1 MKTTVLLTALAAALA
16 GCATHESA
24 NVYDKHEAGREQVVR
39 FATVDSVRKVT
50 IQGSQ
55 SGLGGAAGGVVGG
68 VAGSGVGHGK
78 ESAVATVLGGVAG
91 GVVGNVIEEKV
102 TSKDALEITVRLD
115 SGELRAIVQEADEAF
130 HPGQRVRLLTSG
142 GVTRVTP

>member
-1 MKTTVLLTALAAALA
+1 MKTTLLLTAFGAALA

-39 FATVDSVRKVT
+39 FATEESVRKVT
-50 IQGSQ
+50 IQGGQ

-78 ESAVATVLGGVAG
+78 ESAVAAVPGGG
-91 GVVGNVIEEKV
+91 GGGGGGGAMAEHSADK
-102 TSKDALEITVRLD
+102 
-115 SGELRAIVQEADEAF
+115 EASQTNTD
-130 HPGQRVRLLTSG
+130 R
-142 GVTRVTP
+142 

>member
-50 IQGSQ
+50 IQGGQ

-78 ESAVATVLGGVAG
+78 ESAAAPGPGGG
-91 GVVGNVIEEKV
+91 GRGGGGRRV
-102 TSKDALEITVRLD
+102 
-115 SGELRAIVQEADEAF
+115 SGEKTTATAPHVNR
-130 HPGQRVRLLTSG
+130 
-142 GVTRVTP
+142 

>member
-68 VAGSGVGHGK
+68 VAGSGGGHGK
-78 ESAVATVLGGVAG
+78 ESAGGAGPGGGGGGGGGEGAG
-91 GVVGNVIEEKV
+91 GEGTTKEGPAI
-102 TSKDALEITVRLD
+102 TPPPGSGRTPRPPPDAHAGSP
-115 SGELRAIVQEADEAF
+115 SGAR
-130 HPGQRVRLLTSG
+130 RG
-142 GVTRVTP
+142 G